1 MGKPQIL
8 IIEDEPSIR
17 GLLASFLS
25 ENYGVLTAKSGAEGC
40 ALFDTTPVS
49 LVLLDMRMAEM
60 DGVEVLRRVRGKS
73 STVPVIV
80 MTGYST
86 HDTAVKC
93 ADLGVQGYILKPPK
107 LEDLKRRIDSCLGI
121 NNEFSPAGIEDK
133 ALDERLKT
141 AGLIVKG
148 ALKVIHDRFRD
159 PALGRTLIAE
169 VVGVSD
175 DYLSKQFQKDCGI
188 SMPEYINR
196 LRISEAG
203 RLLAST
209 NTKISEIALTLGFS
223 NVSYFSS
230 IFKKHSG
237 VTPEQYRREK
247 RIS

>member
-17 GLLASFLS
+17 GLLASFLG
-25 ENYGVLTAKSGAEGC
+25 EYFDVLAAKSGAEGC
-40 ALFDTTPVS
+40 VLFDTTPIS

-121 NNEFSPAGIEDK
+121 NNAYSPAGIEDE

-169 VVGVSD
+169 TVGVSD

-203 RLLAST
+203 RLLVST
-209 NTKISEIALTLGFS
+209 NTKISEIALSLGFS
-223 NVSYFSS
+223 NMSYFSTL
-230 IFKKHSG
+230 FKKHLG

-247 RIS
+247 RI

>member
-25 ENYGVLTAKSGAEGC
+25 EYFYVLSAKSGAEGC
-40 ALFDTTPVS
+40 ALFDSTPVS
-49 LVLLDMRMAEM
+49 LVLLDMKMAEM
-60 DGVEVLRRVRGKS
+60 DGVEVLRRIRSKS
-73 STVPVIV
+73 LSTPVIV

-107 LEDLKRRIDSCLGI
+107 LDDLKRRIDSCLGI
-121 NNEFSPAGIEDK
+121 NNVFSPAGIEDE
-133 ALDERLKT
+133 ALDEKLKT

-209 NTKISEIALTLGFS
+209 NAKISEIALTLGFS

-230 IFKKHSG
+230 TFKKHSG

-247 RIS
+247 RL